1 MTDKPKFKQTEVGL
15 IPSDW
20 EVKTL
25 GSLTDKCSYGVG
37 AEARVY
43 CGDVK
48 YIRITDIDDE
58 SHRFSPSPITSP
70 SFFQEKHIVQ
80 KNDLLVARTGA
91 SVGKSYLYDEKDGK
105 LVYAGFLMKLNIFN
119 ADSKYVFYNT
129 LTKSYW
135 NWVASESARTGQPGL
150 NLQQMKLYSIALPP
164 TIEEQQ
170 RIANALSD
178 VDTLINNLEK
188 LIAKKKN
195 IKQGTM
201 QQLLTGR
208 KRLPGFGSDNGHT
221 DWFTPNG
228 VHEKTIKTAKVVRP
242 ESIRVNDKE
251 QCAGFKMTE
260 LGLIP
265 SDWEFVPVSELAK
278 DMADGPFGSN
288 LKKEHYTSN
297 PQTRIIQLS
306 NIGENGWEDENTKYT
321 TFEHAK
327 TIARCIVPKEES
339 ILVAKMMPAGRA
351 IICPKKEKQ
360 YVLGSDVIRITANE
374 KLNSKYFVYASKSDA
389 YLKQISDNTQGSTR
403 QRTSI
408 SKLRKILILL
418 PSLAEQTAIANVLSD
433 MDTEISALETKL
445 AKYRTLKTG
454 MMQQLLTGKIRLLN
468 AKSETKSAENNR
480 VVPIAFKRA
489 VLAAEIA
496 HRLCAE
502 PTFGYVKMEKM
513 LFLAEKMCEL
523 DINSSYH
530 RDAAGP
536 YDNRALR
543 SVDSQLEKQKWFKF
557 IRSDKGNHYIPLEK
571 RGGHSQYF
579 DRYYSECRSV
589 FDNIINTFKTAKTE
603 QCEIVA
609 TLYSAW
615 EDFLNHGTNPTDDQ
629 IVTEVLTNWNES
641 KKRISKE
648 RWIKALLWMKEN
660 SFVPRRT

>member
-1 MTDKPKFKQTEVGL
+1 MKETKFKQTLVQTKEGSRHCEEHSDVAIQGGFKMTEVGL

-105 LVYAGFLMKLNIFN
+105 LVYAGFLMKLNVFN

-178 VDTLINNLEK
+178 VDTLIANLEK

-195 IKQGTM
+195 IKQGAM
-201 QQLLTGR
+201 QQLLTG
-208 KRLPGFGSDNGHT
+208 KKHLPGFTGKWSKKIISKIGFTYNGLSGKIASDFGKGSSLYVTFLNVLNNPVIDKRL
-221 DWFTPNG
+221 FQ
-228 VHEKTIKTAKVVRP
+228 KV
-242 ESIRVNDKE
+242 N
-251 QCAGFKMTE
+251 
-260 LGLIP
+260 
-265 SDWEFVPVSELAK
+265 VSESENQNKVLRDDLLFNTSSEIPEEVGICSVLK
-278 DMADGPFGSN
+278 TDVPN
-288 LKKEHYTSN
+288 LY
-297 PQTRIIQLS
+297 
-306 NIGENGWEDENTKYT
+306 
-321 TFEHAK
+321 
-327 TIARCIVPKEES
+327 
-339 ILVAKMMPAGRA
+339 
-351 IICPKKEKQ
+351 
-360 YVLGSDVIRITANE
+360 
-374 KLNSKYFVYASKSDA
+374 LNSFCFGFRLIDKTVDGLFLSYYFRSSLGRNFMSLLA
-389 YLKQISDNTQGSTR
+389 QGSTR
-403 QRTSI
+403 YNLSKDNFLKSSI
-408 SKLRKILILL
+408 VIPPSK
-418 PSLAEQTAIANVLSD
+418 AEQTAIANVLSD
-433 MDTEISALETKL
+433 MDAEISALETKL

-454 MMQQLLTGKIRLLN
+454 MMQQLLTGKIRLID
-468 AKSETKSAENNR
+468 AKPEKASVENNR
-480 VVPIAFKRA
+480 VVPVAFKRA

-502 PTFGYVKMEKM
+502 PTFGHVKMEKM

-589 FDNIINTFKTAKTE
+589 FDNIISTFKTAKTE

-615 EDFLNHGTNPTDDQ
+615 EDFLNQGANPTDDQ

-660 SFVPRRT
+660 GFVPGRA